1 MQSSKIRCLVSRDEV
16 MLGFYNLDLVMI
28 ENVPHVVFEWETL
41 PDGQQVP
48 LHMVEIAP
56 ALIAPM
62 HVEGAA
68 TQQYRISIED
78 PRPVS

>member
-1 MQSSKIRCLVSRDEV
+1 MEFTKIRCLVSRDEV

-28 ENVPHVVFEWETL
+28 ENAPHVVFEWETL
-41 PDGQQVP
+41 PDGQKVP

-56 ALIAPM
+56 ALISPM
-62 HVEGAA
+62 QGEGAA
-68 TQQYRISIED
+68 TQQYRMSIED